1 MGREIPSPLCLFPL
15 FPSCLVLK
23 RASARVDVSR
33 AQKELVDVRDQ
44 SMVQSKALG
53 LLKGS
58 SKGQRL
64 IGLLAPEPE
73 HGVANLEIALEIR
86 SPNVVLEELKLFET
100 ETVSMQSRGMGG
112 IV

>member
-1 MGREIPSPLCLFPL
+1 M
-15 FPSCLVLK
+15 
-23 RASARVDVSR
+23 
-33 AQKELVDVRDQ
+33 RDQ

-53 LLKGS
+53 LLKSS

>member
-1 MGREIPSPLCLFPL
+1 MSPIRLSSLV
-15 FPSCLVLK
+15 PSCLVLK
-23 RASARVDVSR
+23 RASARVDISR
-33 AQKELVDVRDQ
+33 TQKKLVDVCDQ
-44 SMVQSKALG
+44 SLMQPKALG
-53 LLKGS
+53 LLKGF

-112 IV
+112 VI